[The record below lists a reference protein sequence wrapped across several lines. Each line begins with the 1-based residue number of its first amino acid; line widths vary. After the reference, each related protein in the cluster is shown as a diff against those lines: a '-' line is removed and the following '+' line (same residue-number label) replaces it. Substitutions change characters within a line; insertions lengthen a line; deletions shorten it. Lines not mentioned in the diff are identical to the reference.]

1 MKTRSSTLWTE
12 LAPELRER
20 LGADRYERWVAPLS
34 VLADGEGELKLGAP
48 NRFWLEWIEDRY
60 LKDIASAVER
70 KVGAAVRVTLAID
83 PELYCRL
90 RRQQR
95 EVMAGVSGGTEQV
108 GLAAAS
114 GVSGG
119 LPLLPAP
126 GAGMPSAGPEAGG
139 QGGEVQTLE
148 NFVVGMSNRM
158 AFTAARRVVESGEV
172 LYNPLYIH
180 GSSGVGKTHLL
191 RAICHGLK
199 MRKPA
204 VATRFL
210 TGECFLNQFVDSLRA
225 GTIGRFREAQRAPR
239 VTLIDDI
246 QLLGNKVR
254 TQEEFL
260 HTFNTLADS
269 GQQIVITSDCHPSTI
284 ENLQKGLLGRF
295 ISGLVVEVGR
305 PDFDTRLEIV
315 RRRAGRA
322 RVAFRDD
329 VLAVLAESVRR
340 SVRDLIG
347 AQNLLEANAVD
358 EGAPLSPERAQEI
371 LARLP
376 GQCERRVSQ
385 ARIAQRVARH
395 FGVSVEALAS
405 CRRHRSLSLARQV
418 AMYLSRKYT
427 ERSLAEIGQFFG
439 DRNHTSVKSAESK
452 VQRLL
457 QKNPVLAKDLE
468 MIIDSFQD

>member
-1 MKTRSSTLWTE
+1 MKTRSSTWWTD

-20 LGADRYERWVAPLS
+20 LGTERYDRWIAPLS
-34 VLADGEGELKLGAP
+34 VLSDGERELKLGAP
-48 NRFWLEWIEDRY
+48 NKFWLEWIENRY
-60 LKDIASAVER
+60 LKDIIAAVELR
-70 KVGAAVRVTLAID
+70 AGAAVQVTLGID

-95 EVMAGVSGGTEQV
+95 EVMAGVSGGAGDAEA
-108 GLAAAS
+108 LAAAS
-114 GVSGG
+114 GIPAG
-119 LPLLPAP
+119 LPLLA
-126 GAGMPSAGPEAGG
+126 AEAGAPDAREP
-139 QGGEVQTLE
+139 GGPCLEAQTLE
-148 NFVVGMSNRM
+148 NFVVGFCNRI
-158 AFTAARRVVESGEV
+158 AYTEARRVVESGEV
-172 LYNPLYIH
+172 HYNPLFIH
-180 GSSGVGKTHLL
+180 GASGVGKTHLL
-191 RAICHGLK
+191 RAIFHGL
-199 MRKPA
+199 RTRAPA
-204 VATRFL
+204 LATRFI
-210 TGECFLNQFVDSLRA
+210 TGECFLNQFVDSLKA
-225 GTIGRFREAQRAPR
+225 GTIGRFREAHRAPR

-260 HTFNTLADS
+260 HTFNTLADC

-305 PDFDTRLEIV
+305 PDFETRLNIV
-315 RRRAGRA
+315 RRKAERA
-322 RVAFRDD
+322 RVPFQDE
-329 VLAVLAESVRR
+329 VLFLLAECVRG

-347 AQNLLEANAVD
+347 AWNLLEANAVD
-358 EGAPLSPERAQEI
+358 GGAPLSPERAHQI
-371 LARLP
+371 LARMP
-376 GQCERRVSQ
+376 GLWEPRVSQ

-395 FGVSVEALAS
+395 YGVSVEALAS
-405 CRRHRSLSLARQV
+405 DRRHRSLALARQV

-457 QKNPVLAKDLE
+457 QKNPVLAKDVE
-468 MIIDSFQD
+468 IIIDSFND